1 MRSAPAFD
9 LDETRIA
16 LERTPALLS
25 AWLEGLGPAWF
36 ECAEGPGTW
45 SVRAVLEHLIHG
57 ERTDWM
63 PRVERLLEHG
73 ERVPFEPFEREHPT
87 PGTVDEL
94 LELFRRERAASLAR
108 LQRLG
113 ITPADLDRRGV
124 HPAFG
129 PVTLR
134 QLLATWVV
142 HDLGHVAQI
151 ARVMAKR
158 HARDVGPWR
167 AYLPVLGDRP
177 SGPAS

>member
-1 MRSAPAFD
+1 M
-9 LDETRIA
+9 
-16 LERTPALLS
+16 LERTPALLAPWLDGLAS
-25 AWLEGLGPAWF
+25 AWF
-36 ECAEGPGTW
+36 DCTEGPGTW
-45 SVRAVLEHLIHG
+45 SVRVVLEHLIHG

-73 ERVPFEPFEREHPT
+73 ERLPFDPFVREAQCA
-87 PGTVDEL
+87 GEVGEL
-94 LELFRRERAASLAR
+94 LETFREERAASLAR
-108 LQRLG
+108 LDRLG
-113 ITPADLDRRGV
+113 ITPADLDRRGR
-124 HPAFG
+124 HPVFG

-158 HARDVGPWR
+158 HARDVGPWK
-167 AYLPVLGDRP
+167 AYLPVLADRT